1 MKSLSSALLWLALWL
16 GASPEVRAEP
26 ASALSAELHGDLPFG
41 RAELEDALLP
51 RLDDASV
58 GTRAAAR
65 GVVVEVSA
73 TGAGVLVRVGARART
88 VPLGE
93 RTGPGAARVVAL
105 VILDLVLSEGPALPM
120 PLPMPPPA
128 GEDAELMA
136 GTAPATAPRSAAGT
150 APATAPHTAAGTAP
164 ATAPHTAAGT
174 APATAPHTPAAP
186 AQPAN
191 APPANAPATTA
202 QPATAPATTARPAAG
217 PPARPKPLAFEPPP
231 PVPTAQPAAA
241 VPAPRL
247 APPGVAARPAPASM
261 TRPASRLGSRS
272 ATAPT
277 RTVTHVRLSGFGG
290 TVLGA
295 ASDQAT
301 MVSAGADARLG
312 LGSWRAGA
320 GLSWL
325 HLPVTSYAQ
334 TDIGLDGATLR
345 LDAGRAFGDVEL
357 TAAAFATPSRLRTD
371 VTGSPREYHDTL
383 LFGGGA
389 AVRAGARLG
398 GSWLLV
404 ATAGVDVFGRRLR
417 VRTPDEVLTS
427 TPLVTISLAV
437 GVSWEVMP

>member
-1 MKSLSSALLWLALWL
+1 
-16 GASPEVRAEP
+16 
-26 ASALSAELHGDLPFG
+26 
-41 RAELEDALLP
+41 
-51 RLDDASV
+51 
-58 GTRAAAR
+58 
-65 GVVVEVSA
+65 
-73 TGAGVLVRVGARART
+73 
-88 VPLGE
+88 
-93 RTGPGAARVVAL
+93 
-105 VILDLVLSEGPALPM
+105 
-120 PLPMPPPA
+120 
-128 GEDAELMA
+128 
-136 GTAPATAPRSAAGT
+136 
-150 APATAPHTAAGTAP
+150 
-164 ATAPHTAAGT
+164 
-174 APATAPHTPAAP
+174 
-186 AQPAN
+186 
-191 APPANAPATTA
+191 
-202 QPATAPATTARPAAG
+202 
-217 PPARPKPLAFEPPP
+217 
-231 PVPTAQPAAA
+231 
-241 VPAPRL
+241 
-247 APPGVAARPAPASM
+247 M

-290 TVLGA
+290 TVLGV
-295 ASDQAT
+295 ASDEAT